1 MSREDVPAVS
11 PADELVDELVDEA
24 PVGEVPVEAL
34 ERHGELSRSLD
45 EDAFRYYVLDAP
57 AASDADYDARMAEL
71 RGLEQA
77 HPSLRT
83 PDSPTQKVMGTIST
97 DFTPVDHLERL
108 MSLGNVFS
116 AEELHEWA
124 ARARKEAASAR
135 WLCELKIDG
144 LAVALVYRDGRLVR
158 AATRGDGRTG
168 EDITA
173 NVRTLASVPARLSGE
188 HVPALLEVRGEVF
201 IATADFTALNARL
214 VAEGKAPF
222 ANPRNGAAGS
232 LRQKDPRVTAGRPL
246 SLTLHGIGARE
257 GWEPETQS
265 GAYEQLAAWG
275 LPVSPYAE
283 VFDDLDGVLGY
294 IARWGEHR
302 HDVTHEI
309 DGVVVKVDQVPLQR
323 RLGATSSAPRWAIAH
338 KYPPEEATTK
348 LHDIRVN
355 VGRTGRVTPFAYM
368 EPVQVGGVMVK
379 LATLHNQDEVKRKD
393 VRIGDTV
400 VVRRAGDVIPE
411 VVGPVAALR
420 DGTERHFVMPTHCP
434 ECGTELGRPEGE
446 VDVRCPNTVSC
457 PAQLRESV
465 FHFAGR
471 GAMDIDGLG
480 YETAI
485 ALLQAGRLTDIG
497 GVFHLT
503 AESFEGLRGFGPK
516 KVEQI
521 LRGVEAARDRPL
533 WRLLV
538 GFSIRHVGPTAA
550 QDVARQFRTLDAVM
564 DASPEELA
572 AVEGVGPVVA
582 RALHAWF
589 ADPRHR
595 AIVERVRAGGARV
608 ADEGSDEGPRPLEGV
623 TVVVT
628 GTLPSYSRDGATEA
642 VQALGGKVTGSVSK
656 KTDFVVVGSDPGASK
671 YDKAVKLGVPVLD
684 DAGLTTLLQAGP
696 EAARAVATVVG
707 TAAGGAAEQP
717 AGEPG

>member
-1 MSREDVPAVS
+1 MTEVVDPELPGAVPI
-11 PADELVDELVDEA
+11 EA
-24 PVGEVPVEAL
+24 R
-34 ERHGELSRSLD
+34 ERHAELCRVL
-45 EDAFRYYVLDAP
+45 EEHAFRYYVLDSP
-57 AASDADYDARMAEL
+57 TISDAEYDALVREL
-71 RGLEQA
+71 QALEDA

-83 PDSPTQKVMGTIST
+83 PDSPTQKVMGTFST
-97 DFTPVDHLERL
+97 DFTPVEHLERL

-116 AEELHEWA
+116 ADELREWA
-124 ARARKEAASAR
+124 ARVRKEAPQAR

-168 EDITA
+168 EDITP
-173 NVRTLASVPARLSGE
+173 NVRTLRCVPAVLEGA

-201 IATADFTALNARL
+201 LATADFAALNERL
-214 VAEGKAPF
+214 TAEGRPPF
-222 ANPRNGAAGS
+222 ANPRNAAAGS
-232 LRQKDPRVTAGRPL
+232 LRQKDPRVTATRPL
-246 SLTLHGIGARE
+246 SLTVHGVGARE

-275 LPVSPYAE
+275 LPVSAHAQ
-283 VFDDLDGVLGY
+283 VFDDLDGALGY
-294 IARWGEHR
+294 IAHWGEHR
-302 HDVTHEI
+302 HDVEHDI

-379 LATLHNQDEVKRKD
+379 LATLHNQDEVRRKD

-411 VVGPVAALR
+411 VVGPVLALR
-420 DGTERHFVMPTHCP
+420 DESSVREFVMPTSCP
-434 ECGTELGRPEGE
+434 ECGTELARPEGE
-446 VDVRCPNTVSC
+446 VDVRCPNSVSC

-485 ALLQAGRLTDIG
+485 ALLQAGRLSDVG
-497 GVFHLT
+497 GVFSLT
-503 AESFEGLRGFGPK
+503 EHSFDGLRGFGRK
-516 KVEQI
+516 KVDQI
-521 LRGVEAARDRPL
+521 LRGIEAARDRPI

-538 GFSIRHVGPTAA
+538 GLSIRHVGPTAA
-550 QDVARQFRTLDAVM
+550 QDVARHFRSVDAVM
-564 DASPEELA
+564 AATPEQLA
-572 AVEGVGPVVA
+572 AVDGVGPVVA
-582 RALHAWF
+582 ESLYAWF

-595 AIVERVRAGGARV
+595 EIVEQIRAGGARL
-608 ADEGSDEGPRPLEGV
+608 ADEGADEGPRPLEGV
-623 TVVVT
+623 TVVIT
-628 GTLPSYSRDGATEA
+628 GTLSSFSRDGATEA

-656 KTDFVVVGSDPGASK
+656 KTDFVVVGADPGGSK
-671 YDKAVKLGVPVLD
+671 HEKALKLAVPILD
-684 DAGLTTLLQAGP
+684 DDGLRVLLEQGP
-696 EAARAVATVVG
+696 DAAREVATTPGEQDTPPPG
-707 TAAGGAAEQP
+707 TP
-717 AGEPG
+717 